1 MSNFEKLDLTLLNDY
16 LGSLGKDIVE
26 QMLALYIQQSVEYID
41 NISQSA
47 NIGDQQAWQESC
59 HKMKGAA
66 ASAGLLEV
74 HAKLVAIEKSPEST
88 AVKLDYIEALKALN
102 EEALIVFKLWLAH

>member
-1 MSNFEKLDLTLLNDY
+1 MSEFEKLDLTLLNDY

-26 QMLALYIQQSVEYID
+26 QMLSLYIQQSVEYIE
-41 NISQSA
+41 NISQAATSE
-47 NIGDQQAWQESC
+47 DQQAWQESC

-74 HAKLVAIEKSPEST
+74 HAKLVAIEKSVDS
-88 AVKLDYIEALKALN
+88 VSQKLAYIEELKVLN
-102 EEALIVFKLWLAH
+102 EEALAVFKLWLVH